1 MNYLEYLNGFVKEL
15 RSTNSRNEKEEI
27 LESWWGEQELL
38 STVYDNNE
46 LEKLFHYVYDYDKQ
60 YYVTSANILKFR
72 QKESYQAQIIS
83 NPWEFADSYTLWDL
97 LDELSKRI
105 LTGNLALT
113 VINEFIRI
121 RNLNKEEEQL
131 VLDIIDKDLKCG
143 LSEVTINK
151 VIPNLIKTYD
161 VALAKKFEPKHNVNE
176 DWVIE
181 RKLDG
186 ARIQIIKKNGV
197 VKCFSRK
204 GKEYLTLGKII
215 EELTDKMPDNTVFDG
230 EVCIV
235 DDNGKESF
243 EDIMKVIKRKDYT
256 IEKPV
261 AILFDML
268 TLEEFENGKSTTRYT
283 DRVEKLKKWYSQYGV
298 LQTISIINYEHF
310 TAENFNEWVKKVRD
324 WGWEGLMLRKN
335 AGYKSGRTDELLKFK
350 MWQDAEYKVIA
361 IEEGDA
367 QELVNGVMKKIKCVG
382 ALVIEHKG
390 NRVGV
395 GTGLSL
401 EQRKLWYQYPE
412 YIIGKT
418 ITVKYF
424 SETVD
429 QEGKPSLRFPVLKAI
444 YDGERDI

>member
-15 RSTNSRNEKEEI
+15 RSTNSRILKEDILKKWWDEYLKQVERNNDNEPLASLI
-27 LESWWGEQELL
+27 
-38 STVYDNNE
+38 N
-46 LEKLFHYVYDYDKQ
+46 LFRYVYNYDTQ
-60 YYVTSANILKFR
+60 FYITSSNILK
-72 QKESYQAQIIS
+72 KDLTEKGL
-83 NPWEFADSYTLWDL
+83 FAGKNYHLLWDL
-97 LDELSKRI
+97 LEDLSNRVI
-105 LTGNLALT
+105 TGHQAIIAVQQFLKKHTESQQKL
-113 VINEFIRI
+113 I
-121 RNLNKEEEQL
+121 
-131 VLDIIDKDLKCG
+131 LDIIDKDLKCG

-151 VIPNLIKTYD
+151 VIPNLIKTYN

-235 DDNGKESF
+235 DGSGKESF

-335 AGYKSGRTDELLKFK
+335 AGYKAGRTDELLKFK

-401 EQRKLWYQYPE
+401 EQRKLWYRYPE
-412 YIIGKT
+412 YIVGKT

>member
-27 LESWWGEQELL
+27 LERWWGEQELL

-121 RNLNKEEEQL
+121 RNLNKEEEKL

-161 VALAKKFEPKHNVNE
+161 VALAKKFEPKHNVNG

-204 GKEYLTLGKII
+204 GKEYTTLGKII

-235 DDNGKESF
+235 DNNGKESF

-268 TLEEFENGKSTTRYT
+268 TLEEFEEGKSNVKYT
-283 DRVEKLKKWYSQYGV
+283 DRMENLKGWYSQFSV
-298 LQTISIINYEHF
+298 LQTISIINYERF
-310 TAENFNEWVKKVRD
+310 SAEAFNDWVRRVKE

-335 AGYKSGRTDELLKFK
+335 AGYKAGRTDELLKFK

-401 EQRKLWYQYPE
+401 EQRKIWYHYPE
-412 YIIGKT
+412 YIVGKT

-424 SETVD
+424 SETID

-444 YDGERDI
+444 YEGERDI

>member
-1 MNYLEYLNGFVKEL
+1 MNYLEYLNEFVKEL
-15 RSTNSRNEKEEI
+15 RSTNSRILKEDILKKWWDEYLKQVERNNDNEPLASLI
-27 LESWWGEQELL
+27 
-38 STVYDNNE
+38 N
-46 LEKLFHYVYDYDKQ
+46 LFRYVYNYDTQ
-60 YYVTSANILKFR
+60 FYITSSNILK
-72 QKESYQAQIIS
+72 KDLTEKGL
-83 NPWEFADSYTLWDL
+83 FAGKNYHLLWDL
-97 LDELSKRI
+97 LEDLSNRVI
-105 LTGNLALT
+105 TGHQAIIAVQQFLKKHTESQQKL
-113 VINEFIRI
+113 I
-121 RNLNKEEEQL
+121 
-131 VLDIIDKDLKCG
+131 LDIIDKDLKCG

-151 VIPNLIKTYD
+151 VIPNLIKTYN

-401 EQRKLWYQYPE
+401 EQRKLWYRYPE
-412 YIIGKT
+412 YIVGKT

>member
-15 RSTNSRNEKEEI
+15 RSTNSRSEKEEI

-72 QKESYQAQIIS
+72 NSKKYIPQG
-83 NPWEFADSYTLWDL
+83 EFANGYTLWNL
-97 LDELSKRI
+97 LDDLSSRSI
-105 LTGNLALT
+105 TGNAALT
-113 VINEFIRI
+113 FVNDFIRI
-121 RNLNKEEEQL
+121 TCKNEEEEKL

-186 ARIQIIKKNGV
+186 ARIQIIKKNGII
-197 VKCFSRK
+197 KCFSRK
-204 GKEYLTLGKII
+204 GKEYTTLGKII
-215 EELTDKMPDNTVFDG
+215 EELTNKMPDNTVFDG

-268 TLEEFENGKSTTRYT
+268 TLEEFEEGKSNVKYT
-283 DRVEKLKKWYSQYGV
+283 DRMENLKGWYSQFGV
-298 LQTISIINYEHF
+298 LQTISIINYERF
-310 TAENFNEWVKKVRD
+310 SAEAFNDWVRRVKE

-335 AGYKSGRTDELLKFK
+335 AGYKAGRTDELLKFK

-401 EQRKLWYQYPE
+401 EQRKLWYRYPE
-412 YIIGKT
+412 YIVGKT